1 MLACYLLTQTT
12 GKSRKEECLL
22 PQQDAEKTCAVN
34 TEEEAGLLRRVKGF
48 PAFLATV
55 QQEMK
60 LVHSPS
66 WQQVR
71 STTLVV
77 IAFVF
82 LVALYLHALDWAF
95 SALDRWLF
103 TQ

>member
-1 MLACYLLTQTT
+1 M
-12 GKSRKEECLL
+12 
-22 PQQDAEKTCAVN
+22 PQQDAEKACVINAD
-34 TEEEAGLLRRVKGF
+34 EEAGLLRQVKGF

-60 LVHSPS
+60 LVHRPS

-82 LVALYLHALDWAF
+82 LFALYLHALDRVF
-95 SALDRWLF
+95 SALYRWLF

>member
-1 MLACYLLTQTT
+1 M
-12 GKSRKEECLL
+12 S
-22 PQQDAEKTCAVN
+22 QQDAEETSVTA
-34 TEEEAGLLRRVKGF
+34 AGALRHVKDF
-48 PAFLATV
+48 VQFLGKV

-60 LVHSPS
+60 LVHHPD

-82 LVALYLHALDWAF
+82 LFAMYLRTLDWLC
-95 SALDRWLF
+95 SPLEHWLF
-103 TQ
+103 AH